1 MILSR
6 QSVVAFLLMAA
17 VVCLFFAPLL
27 PAHGATARHHSR
39 TIFGLALWAMALAAA
54 AWSLLRSSLTRK
66 ACLQRAENLLE
77 LHCTRLC

>member
-6 QSVVAFLLMAA
+6 QSFVAFLLMAA

-27 PAHGATARHHSR
+27 PTHGATARHHSR
-39 TIFGLALWAMALAAA
+39 TIFGLAVWTMALAAA
-54 AWSLLRSSLTRK
+54 ACALSRFSLT
-66 ACLQRAENLLE
+66 AHASVLPAENLLV